1 MFILD
6 HLWFII
12 WTLLMIDFSGWSSKA
27 FCSKMLCLA
36 KPISPGSI
44 WSETNYFI
52 WKNISSEIITQG
64 DGHWALHVL
73 HFVRHNMDFYIKT
86 AFKVYS
92 KSIASV
98 FTVKLSKTQSFCEGN
113 FWQEAGPSYYLN
125 FLKTLTNT
133 SSSPPPN
140 ALCLVTTEMPTFGP
154 KSHKT
159 VQHILDFQS

>member
-1 MFILD
+1 MVHHLD
-6 HLWFII
+6 TFGWWLIFKAG
-12 WTLLMIDFSGWSSKA
+12 LLKHFAQKCFVWPNQ
-27 FCSKMLCLA
+27 FL
-36 KPISPGSI
+36 PGPFGLKLII
-44 WSETNYFI
+44 WSE
-52 WKNISSEIITQG
+52 NISSEIITQG

-125 FLKTLTNT
+125 FLEDPVRTYRRHHHQMHFAW
-133 SSSPPPN
+133 SRYW
-140 ALCLVTTEMPTFGP
+140 CTFGP

-159 VQHILDFQS
+159 VQHILDNQS